1 MGQAAFPHASS
12 AGMCPVTHDL
22 HLLPSCSLLACP
34 VPSKEVHAGNSVS
47 LSRLSMRISSGQ
59 VYTPATAGVL
69 DGAAFSTFLT
79 NQYAAK
85 STTGDSLRPYSMSR
99 QMCSQS

>member
-1 MGQAAFPHASS
+1 MRK
-12 AGMCPVTHDL
+12 DL
-22 HLLPSCSLLACP
+22 QDVNEPL
-34 VPSKEVHAGNSVS
+34 G
-47 LSRLSMRISSGQ
+47 GQ

-85 STTGDSLRPYSMSR
+85 STTGDSPRQDSMCRPMR
-99 QMCSQS
+99 SQS

>member
-1 MGQAAFPHASS
+1 MILVVNKHVG
-12 AGMCPVTHDL
+12 
-22 HLLPSCSLLACP
+22 
-34 VPSKEVHAGNSVS
+34 
-47 LSRLSMRISSGQ
+47 GQ

-85 STTGDSLRPYSMSR
+85 STTGDSLRQDSVFSP
-99 QMCSQS
+99 MCSQPIMSSCATALPQGAI